1 MRSAESLTERE
12 HQNAKEELVEL
23 RKKVQ
28 DADQE
33 IDGLHLTIEMN
44 EQNFQCIWQIAR
56 PCVVFSLN
64 LADQWS
70 NKQTREM
77 RQLLDDHP
85 VSDFRPFFVIIMTA
99 CRMVKPQWVAIFKC
113 TIRRLPPLDAT
124 STNGHI
130 GPQRSTC
137 RYANG
142 PCSSTHLLRRH
153 A

>member
-77 RQLLDDHP
+77 RQLLEDHP
-85 VSDFRPFFVIIMTA
+85 VSDFRPF
-99 CRMVKPQWVAIFKC
+99 
-113 TIRRLPPLDAT
+113 
-124 STNGHI
+124 
-130 GPQRSTC
+130 
-137 RYANG
+137 
-142 PCSSTHLLRRH
+142 SSSS
-153 A
+153 